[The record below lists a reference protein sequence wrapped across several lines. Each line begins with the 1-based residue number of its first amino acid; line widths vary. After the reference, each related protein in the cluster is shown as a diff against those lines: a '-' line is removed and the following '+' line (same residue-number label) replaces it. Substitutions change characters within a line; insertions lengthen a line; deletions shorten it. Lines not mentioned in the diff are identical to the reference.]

1 MKINWRQ
8 KLTSRKFW
16 AMVTTL
22 VTTILIALN
31 VNSLTIEQVTV
42 ILGGVGSVVAY
53 ILAEGY
59 TDAHRIPYEED

>member
-1 MKINWRQ
+1 
-8 KLTSRKFW
+8 
-16 AMVTTL
+16 MVTTL

-42 ILGGVGSVVAY
+42 IIGGVGSVVAY

-59 TDAHRIPYEED
+59 TDAHRIPHEED

>member
-1 MKINWRQ
+1 MI
-8 KLTSRKFW
+8 
-16 AMVTTL
+16 TTL

-31 VNSLTIEQVTV
+31 VDALTIEQVTI

-59 TDAHRIPYEED
+59 ADAHRENDYDV

>member
-59 TDAHRIPYEED
+59 TDAHRIPHEED

>member
-1 MKINWRQ
+1 MKINWKE
-8 KLTSRKFW
+8 KLSSRKFW

-42 ILGGVGSVVAY
+42 IIGGVGSVVAY

-59 TDAHRIPYEED
+59 TDAHRIPHEED